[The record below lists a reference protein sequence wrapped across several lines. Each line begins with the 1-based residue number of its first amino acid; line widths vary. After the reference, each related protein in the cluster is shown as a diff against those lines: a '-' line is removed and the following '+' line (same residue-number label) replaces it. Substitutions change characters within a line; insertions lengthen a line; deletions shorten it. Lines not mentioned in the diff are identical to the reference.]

1 MIEFYPQIKQA
12 HILLVALSGSLFLA
26 RGIAVLM
33 QAGWPQQRAVKRLS
47 YAIDTALLAAAL
59 MLVQLLPSAVFSN
72 GWLAMKLVLLVA
84 YILLGAFALRRARS
98 RSVRA
103 VCFLLAV
110 LVFAWMLTIA
120 RSHHP
125 LGLLRLWASAS

>member
-1 MIEFYPQIKQA
+1 MIEFYPQIRQA
-12 HILLVALSGSLFLA
+12 HILLVALSGSLFLV

-33 QAGWPQQRAVKRLS
+33 QAGWPQRQAVKRLS

-59 MLVQLLPSAVFSN
+59 MLVHLLPSAVFSN
-72 GWLAMKLVLLVA
+72 GWLTMKLFLLVV

-98 RSVRA
+98 QSART
-103 VCFLLAV
+103 VCLLLAL

-125 LGLLRLWASAS
+125 LGLLRLWAGAS

>member
-1 MIEFYPQIKQA
+1 MIEFYPQIRQA

-33 QAGWPQQRAVKRLS
+33 QAGWPQQRAVKLLS
-47 YAIDTALLAAAL
+47 YAIDTALLGAAL
-59 MLVQLLPSAVFSN
+59 MLVRLLPSGVFSN
-72 GWLAMKLVLLVA
+72 GWLAMKLLLLVV

-98 RSVRA
+98 QSVRA

-110 LVFAWMLTIA
+110 LVFSWMLTIA

-125 LGLLRLWASAS
+125 LGILRLWSG